1 MSLEGRNAHKSYQIG
16 ERRVQSVSKLQAGM
30 KAPDFTSQ
38 ITSGKTIH
46 LHDYRGKK
54 VVLYFYPKDDT
65 PGCTVEACGLRDEYQ
80 KIRELNAEVLGVSVD
95 DTNSHQKFTDKFH
108 LPFPLVADPDKN
120 ITKQYGVLNEKSLNS
135 RRVTFIIDEQGKIAK
150 IFETVKPAEHPAEVL
165 EALRA

>member
-1 MSLEGRNAHKSYQIG
+1 MRINPRKNPRS
-16 ERRVQSVSKLQAGM
+16 VMQSVSKIETGM
-30 KAPDFTSQ
+30 KAPEFTAQ

-46 LHDYRGKK
+46 LRDYKGKK

-95 DTNSHQKFTDKFH
+95 NTDSHQKFTNKFN
-108 LPFPLVADPDKN
+108 LPFPLVADPDKS
-120 ITKQYGVLNEKSLNS
+120 ITKSYGVLNDKSGNA

-150 IFETVKPAEHPAEVL
+150 IFETVKPDQHPQEVL
-165 EALRA
+165 DALKA